1 MFGRLLAVAIGLIVV
16 AALIFGGR
24 MPLIAAVQGVVLD
37 AVAPIQELV
46 TTSYQDVAGTG
57 RSVATVDQLVQENAR
72 LRAENDRLARD
83 AVNAPELQRQNDELR
98 QLLGLRQGGAAAWQ
112 WLPGRVISFDASNLV
127 RSVTVDV
134 GSGEGLVLGMTV
146 MTPRGLVGKIV
157 KIGRNAVQVLLIT
170 DPSSSAN
177 AMIQRTRAGGVVYGQ
192 RGPVGTSSLV
202 MRFIP
207 QGEEIKPG
215 DRVITSGLGGIF
227 PAGIAIGQVSQVRQR
242 DTDMFQEATI
252 EPSVEFGRLE
262 DVLVIVNH
270 QPVKLD

>member
-1 MFGRLLAVAIGLIVV
+1 MFGRVLTVALGVVVV

-24 MPLIAAVQGVVLD
+24 MPVIAALQGVVLD

-46 TTSYQDVAGTG
+46 TSSYQDVAGTG
-57 RSVATVDQLVQENAR
+57 RTVATVDELVQENAR
-72 LRAENDRLARD
+72 LKAENDRLSGEA
-83 AVNAPELQRQNDELR
+83 ASAPELKRENDELR
-98 QLLGLRQGGAAAWQ
+98 QLLGLRQGGANWQ

-127 RSVTVDV
+127 RSITVDV
-134 GSGEGLVLGMTV
+134 GSGEGLVAGMTV

-170 DPSSSAN
+170 DPSSSVN
-177 AMIQRTRAGGVVYGQ
+177 AMIQRTRAGGVLYGV
-192 RGPVGTSSLV
+192 RGPIGTSTLV
-202 MRFIP
+202 MRYIP

-227 PAGIAIGQVSQVRQR
+227 PAGIAIGRVSQVRQR

-252 EPSVEFGRLE
+252 EPSVDFNRLE